1 VCLLVCMVFLQD
13 ESVCSCSEH
22 SEPSTSLWRQEPTA
36 VRLALTHP
44 NRPQE
49 APMLIIAYPDISVV
63 SLYRVQ
69 GSIFPFKMWAWTRI
83 VRFVRESAE
92 HPSQLILVTP
102 F

>member
-1 VCLLVCMVFLQD
+1 
-13 ESVCSCSEH
+13 
-22 SEPSTSLWRQEPTA
+22 
-36 VRLALTHP
+36 
-44 NRPQE
+44 
-49 APMLIIAYPDISVV
+49 MLIIAYPDISVV